1 MTSNRKNSN
10 ENCSCGSS
18 SMSGTSFLAGMV
30 LGVAVAG
37 ASVLLTTPQS
47 GKETREQI
55 RETLSNLK
63 EKGAELLEN
72 IVNLIQIVK
81 ETIQTGRDKFVPI
94 VQEIKASV
102 EKWKQE
108 IIPHQDQIKHQL
120 SEIETSLKQLEDVVS
135 DIKN

>member
-1 MTSNRKNSN
+1 MTSNRKKTN
-10 ENCSCGSS
+10 ENCSCSTS
-18 SMSGTSFLAGMV
+18 ARSGTSFIAGMM
-30 LGVAVAG
+30 LGVTVAG
-37 ASVLLTTPQS
+37 ASVLLTTPRS

-55 RETLSNLK
+55 RETLALLK

-72 IVNLIQIVK
+72 IVLLIQKVK
-81 ETIQTGRDKFVPI
+81 ETIETARDKFIPI

-108 IIPHQDQIKHQL
+108 IIPHQDQIKNQL
-120 SEIETSLKQLEDVVS
+120 SEIETSLKQLEDIVV